1 MSHVLPSRSPAL
13 ASENKCLI
21 NGFSDHLKR
30 LPRTHPKVV
39 SEQNKHTAHTHMRA
53 ARWPFAAAQDHTMA
67 SSCLFGTL
75 REYFLKRSHF
85 SNSRTVD

>member
-39 SEQNKHTAHTHMRA
+39 SEQNKHTAHTHVG
-53 ARWPFAAAQDHTMA
+53 
-67 SSCLFGTL
+67 SSLAL
-75 REYFLKRSHF
+75 RGRSGPH
-85 SNSRTVD
+85 NSFQLSLWDS